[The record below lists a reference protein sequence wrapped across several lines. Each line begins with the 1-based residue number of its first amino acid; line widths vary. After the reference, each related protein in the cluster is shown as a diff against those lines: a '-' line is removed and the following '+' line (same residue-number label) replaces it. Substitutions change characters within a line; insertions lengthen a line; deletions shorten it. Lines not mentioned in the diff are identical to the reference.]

1 MIKLE
6 RAQKETLATAIQDYM
21 QDELSLEIGQ
31 FESEFLID
39 FITEKLAPIYYNKGI
54 EDAKTVIERRML
66 EMSDELYEIEQEVQI

>member
-6 RAQKETLATAIQDYM
+6 RAQKEVLATAIQDYM
-21 QDELSLEIGQ
+21 QDELEVEIGQ
-31 FESEFLID
+31 FDSEFLID

-66 EMSDELYEIEQEVQI
+66 EMTDELYEIEQEVQL

>member
-31 FESEFLID
+31 FDSEFLID
-39 FITEKLAPIYYNKGI
+39 FITEKLAPLYYNKGI

>member
-21 QDELSLEIGQ
+21 QDELSVEIGQ
-31 FESEFLID
+31 FDSEFLID

-66 EMSDELYEIEQEVQI
+66 EMSEELYEIEQEVQI

>member
-6 RAQKETLATAIQDYM
+6 RAQKEVLATAIQDYM
-21 QDELSLEIGQ
+21 QDELEVEIGQ
-31 FESEFLID
+31 FDSEFLIN

-66 EMSDELYEIEQEVQI
+66 EMTDELYEIEQEVQL